1 MVDTPHSPHVGHWQR
16 RALTVPRRARP
27 TFCRPLWL
35 RRTCPT
41 FIFVRRQALRPPGSL
56 GRSAHSCSTQWRP
69 LCPPLTR
76 WPLLTLG
83 QRCFTSCRV
92 SLGASANPP
101 SGILVSTHP
110 KTAASSSEDS
120 RFFFVGTSMLAAR
133 LEVDKW
139 EPLLTKLTLYE
150 TVGGEEENGL
160 VWMPVYQALRRYVLA
175 RERTLHEVA
184 DERQTVALSSPVHT
198 LDAAAIK
205 TEVGG
210 HSSMTGT
217 TPGSF
222 PDVVPNV
229 SAPRHGRSSTGLD
242 HRQTLDNK
250 EGAWASTGQSS
261 TESVDLV
268 NAAPTDKTE
277 DSVCAHTSSDH
288 PEHSVAQTGPRAP
301 SASGAHGEKDPSVD
315 NASTAYDRDLLT
327 QKIQCLRQASADMDA
342 FCRGL
347 LLPAGS
353 QTLTHDER
361 SPSLHS
367 AGYGARVAMALD
379 ASSVEIEKQMKA
391 SDESSSLDGP
401 VGEELVADSKAPAP

>member
-1 MVDTPHSPHVGHWQR
+1 
-16 RALTVPRRARP
+16 
-27 TFCRPLWL
+27 
-35 RRTCPT
+35 
-41 FIFVRRQALRPPGSL
+41 
-56 GRSAHSCSTQWRP
+56 
-69 LCPPLTR
+69 
-76 WPLLTLG
+76 
-83 QRCFTSCRV
+83 
-92 SLGASANPP
+92 
-101 SGILVSTHP
+101 
-110 KTAASSSEDS
+110 
-120 RFFFVGTSMLAAR
+120 MLAAR

-160 VWMPVYQALRRYVLA
+160 VWMPVYQALRRYILA

-198 LDAAAIK
+198 LDAAAVK

-261 TESVDLV
+261 TD
-268 NAAPTDKTE
+268 
-277 DSVCAHTSSDH
+277 
-288 PEHSVAQTGPRAP
+288 
-301 SASGAHGEKDPSVD
+301 
-315 NASTAYDRDLLT
+315 
-327 QKIQCLRQASADMDA
+327 
-342 FCRGL
+342 
-347 LLPAGS
+347 
-353 QTLTHDER
+353 
-361 SPSLHS
+361 PSLHS

-401 VGEELVADSKAPAP
+401 VGEELVADLKAPAP